1 MKTLWTRAAL
11 AAALALACAGLS
23 GCGSDAQSREAAKAE
38 EAEKADRVPVEV
50 GSVVTGNLAPTYAA
64 TANLEAERD
73 AKLVVEI
80 AGEVVEILVE
90 EGDHVAAGQVL
101 ARIDARWQSLE
112 LRQQQSLADR
122 LAHDVSRNDRL
133 LDKSMISREAYDQ
146 ARYARDTQDAAV
158 GLARLAVDKT
168 AIRAPYAGVVTRR
181 HIKQGQ
187 WLKLQDPAFEIADF
201 SELKARID
209 VPERV
214 AHLLAAGQ
222 PVVLGVVV
230 EENSVL
236 AMGVFISA
244 TTKVVD
250 RATGTVGAVIAVDNP
265 EGVLRPGLFVRL
277 AVNYEQIADATLM
290 PKSAVVGNG
299 SATHVWVVEDTKVAQ
314 REVRLG
320 VENGSQVQVIEG
332 LAVGATVVTVGQSG
346 LKDGDKVVV
355 VTASEVDPASATAAL

>member
-1 MKTLWTRAAL
+1 MKTSWTRAAL
-11 AAALALACAGLS
+11 AAALALALAGLS
-23 GCGSDAQSREAAKAE
+23 GCGGDAQSREVAKAE
-38 EAEKADRVPVEV
+38 EADRVPVEV
-50 GSVVTGNLAPTYAA
+50 GSVVTGDLAPTYAA

-122 LAHDVSRNDRL
+122 LSHDVSRNDRL

-222 PVVLGVVV
+222 PVVLGADALPGRELAGTV
-230 EENSVL
+230 ERVSP
-236 AMGVFISA
+236 
-244 TTKVVD
+244 VVD

-265 EGVLRPGLFVRL
+265 DGVLRPGLFVRL

-290 PKSAVVGNG
+290 PKAAVVGSG
-299 SATHVWVVEDTKVAQ
+299 SATHVWVVNDTQVEQ

-332 LAVGATVVTVGQSG
+332 LAAGATVVTVGQSG

-355 VTASEVDPASATAAL
+355 VTAASVDPASATAAL

>member
-222 PVVLGVVV
+222 PVVLGADALPGHELSGTV
-230 EENSVL
+230 ERVSP
-236 AMGVFISA
+236 
-244 TTKVVD
+244 VVD
-250 RATGTVGAVIAVDNP
+250 RATGTVGAVVAVDNP
-265 EGVLRPGLFVRL
+265 DGVLRPGLFVRL

-355 VTASEVDPASATAAL
+355 VTAAEVDPASATAAL

>member
-1 MKTLWTRAAL
+1 MKTLSTRAAL
-11 AAALALACAGLS
+11 AAALALALGGLS
-23 GCGSDAQSREAAKAE
+23 GCGADAQSRELARKAE
-38 EAEKADRVPVEV
+38 EAEAARVPVEV
-50 GSVVTGNLAPTYAA
+50 ASVVTGHLAPTYAA

-90 EGDHVAAGQVL
+90 EGDRVAAGQVL

-222 PVVLGVVV
+222 PVVLDADALPGHALAGTV
-230 EENSVL
+230 ERVSP
-236 AMGVFISA
+236 
-244 TTKVVD
+244 VVD
-250 RATGTVGAVIAVDNP
+250 RTTGTVGAVIAVDNP

-277 AVNYEQIADATLM
+277 EINYEQIADATLM

-299 SATHVWVVEDTKVAQ
+299 STTHVWVVEDTQVQQ

-320 VENGSQVQVIEG
+320 VENGTLVQVVDG
-332 LAVGATVVTVGQSG
+332 VAAGATVVTVGQSG

-355 VTASEVDPASATAAL
+355 VTASAVDPASATAAL

>member
-64 TANLEAERD
+64 TANLEAERG

-122 LAHDVSRNDRL
+122 LKHDVDRNDRL

-146 ARYARDTQDAAV
+146 ARFARDTQAAAV
-158 GLARLAVDKT
+158 GLAQMAVDKT

-181 HIKQGQ
+181 HVKQGQ
-187 WLKLQDPAFEIADF
+187 WLKLQDAAFEIADF
-201 SELKARID
+201 TDLKARID

-222 PVVLGVVV
+222 PVALVADALPGLELSGTV
-230 EENSVL
+230 ERVSP
-236 AMGVFISA
+236 
-244 TTKVVD
+244 VVD
-250 RATGTVGAVIAVDNP
+250 RATGTVGAVVAVDNSK
-265 EGVLRPGLFVRL
+265 GVLRPGLFVRL

-299 SATHVWVVEDTKVAQ
+299 TTTHVWLVEDQKVKQ
-314 REVRLG
+314 RQVHLG
-320 VENGSQVQVIEG
+320 VENGSMVQVVEG
-332 LAVGATVVTVGQSG
+332 LSAGAVVVTVGQTG
-346 LKDGDKVVV
+346 LKDGDTVQV
-355 VTASEVDPASATAAL
+355 VTATELDPASATAAL